1 MLQNLID
8 RTDSMFACLAHNFLT
23 SVYFTRHEQCQAYNG
38 NNFNIEGLP
47 PDVKWVPK
55 YTGSKFQNVTWLNM
69 NIKTILTVKNFIF
82 YEI

>member
-55 YTGSKFQNVTWLNM
+55 YTGSKFQNVTWLKHEHQN
-69 NIKTILTVKNFIF
+69 NFDSEKFYIL
-82 YEI
+82 